1 MKFKILL
8 IFLLIPVLTL
18 SACSTGSNVLGGSA
32 ATPVAQP
39 ESGMTTLMGHVQ
51 SRSGGEPLANVPVR
65 LAEVYRQGG
74 EGAFVL
80 DGAFSPGDVTDEQ
93 GNFVIENV
101 EAREYVIVVGDVNN
115 QYEIIP
121 NAQGDAKIYTPKPD
135 NILEVGDLEVN
146 LPQP

>member
-1 MKFKILL
+1 MKFKFLL
-8 IFLLIPVLTL
+8 IFLLVAVLTL
-18 SACSTGSNVLGGSA
+18 SACSTGANVFGGSA

-39 ESGMTTLMGHVQ
+39 ESGMATLMGHVQ
-51 SRSGGEPLANVPVR
+51 TRSGGEPLANVPVR

-80 DGAFSPGDVTDEQ
+80 DGAFSPGDITDEQ

-101 EAREYVIVVGDVNN
+101 EAREYVIVVGDVYNK
-115 QYEIIP
+115 YEIIP
-121 NAQGDAKIYTPKPD
+121 NADGEAKVFNPKPD
-135 NILEVGDLEVN
+135 DILEIGDLEVN

>member
-1 MKFKILL
+1 MKFKSML
-8 IFLLIPVLTL
+8 IFLLGSLLIL
-18 SACSTGSNVLGGSA
+18 SACSTGGNVFGSPA

-39 ESGMTTLMGHVQ
+39 ETGKTTLMGSVE
-51 SRSGGEPLANVPVR
+51 SKSSGEPVGNIPVR

-101 EAREYVIVVGDVNN
+101 DAREYVIVVGDVYN

-121 NAQGDAKIYTPKPD
+121 NADGEAKVFNPQPD
-135 NILEVGDLEVN
+135 DILEVGKLEVN
-146 LPQP
+146 LPSP

>member
-1 MKFKILL
+1 MKFKFLL
-8 IFLLIPVLTL
+8 IFLMIPVLIL

-32 ATPVAQP
+32 ATPVPQP
-39 ESGMTTLMGHVQ
+39 ESGMSTLVGHVQ
-51 SRSGGEPLANVPVR
+51 SRVSGEPLGNTPVR

-80 DGAFSPGDVTDEQ
+80 DGAFSPGDITDEQ

-101 EAREYVIVVGDVNN
+101 EAREYVIVVGDVNS

-121 NAQGDAKIYTPKPD
+121 DAQGDAKVYTPKPD
-135 NILEVGDLEVN
+135 NILEVGKLEVN
-146 LPQP
+146 LAQP